1 MRFTVDTEA
10 SSIELERGTET
21 SSVPLYSTEGF
32 EALSELWLKV
42 GWNQKHVYTFSW
54 LGRPIIQLP
63 EDLVRIQE
71 LVHELKPDAIVETGI
86 AHGGSLVFYASL
98 CKLLGRGRVVGIDIE
113 IRPHNRTALEE
124 HPLANHITL
133 IEGSS
138 TSPETIGRVR
148 ELVRPE
154 EKTLVILDSNHT
166 REHVRAELEA
176 YAEFVSVGSYIV
188 AMDGIMA
195 LVSDTPRG
203 EESWSSDNPITAVED
218 FLGDHPEFVA
228 EQPPWR
234 FNESELRSNITHW
247 PHGFLRRTAGDPT
260 ASR

>member
-1 MRFTVDTEA
+1 MRLTIDTETA
-10 SSIELERGTET
+10 SAEIEDGPDRT
-21 SSVPLYSTEGF
+21 SVPLYSTAGF

-63 EDLVRIQE
+63 DDLVRIQE
-71 LVHELKPDAIVETGI
+71 LVHELEPDVILETGI

-113 IRPHNRTALEE
+113 IRPHNRSAIEA
-124 HPLANHITL
+124 HPLAEHITL

-138 TSPETIGRVR
+138 TSPETIATVR
-148 ELVRPE
+148 EQLRAD

-176 YAEFVSVGSYIV
+176 YAGFVSVGSYIV

-195 LVSDTPRG
+195 LVADTPRG
-203 EESWSSDNPITAVED
+203 EESWSSDNPISAVQD
-218 FLGDHPEFVA
+218 FLGEHPEFVA
-228 EQPPWR
+228 ERPAWP

-247 PHGFLRRTAGDPT
+247 PHGFLRRVARTPAP
-260 ASR
+260 SR

>member
-1 MRFTVDTEA
+1 MKLTVDTEA
-10 SSIELERGTET
+10 ESVELERDGET
-21 SSVPLYSTEGF
+21 SSLPLYSTEAF

-42 GWNQKHVYTFSW
+42 GWNEKHVYTFSW

-71 LVHELKPDAIVETGI
+71 LVHELKPDTIVETGI

-98 CKLLGRGRVVGIDIE
+98 CKLLGRGRVIGIDIE
-113 IRPHNRTALEE
+113 IRPHNRAALEA
-124 HPLANHITL
+124 HPLADTITL

-138 TSPETIGRVR
+138 TGPETIDRVR

-154 EKTLVILDSNHT
+154 ETTLVILDSNHT

-176 YAEFVSVGSYIV
+176 YAELVSVGSYIV

-195 LVSDTPRG
+195 LVADTPRG
-203 EESWSSDNPITAVED
+203 TAEWSEDNPITAVQE
-218 FLGDHPEFVA
+218 FLAEHPEFVA
-228 EQPPWR
+228 EQPPWQ
-234 FNESELRSNITHW
+234 FNESELHSNITHW
-247 PHGFLRRTAGDPT
+247 PHGFLRRTAQT
-260 ASR
+260 SAASR